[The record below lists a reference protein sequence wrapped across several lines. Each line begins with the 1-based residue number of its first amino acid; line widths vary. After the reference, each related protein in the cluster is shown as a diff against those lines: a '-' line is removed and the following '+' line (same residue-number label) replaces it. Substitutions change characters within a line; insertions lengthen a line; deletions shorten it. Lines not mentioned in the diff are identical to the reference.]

1 MKMNYTK
8 QKKTSSELEPNYE
21 LPDGKVITIGC
32 ERFGCAEVLF
42 KPNFIG
48 FQQDG
53 IDRFM

>member
-1 MKMNYTK
+1 MNYTK